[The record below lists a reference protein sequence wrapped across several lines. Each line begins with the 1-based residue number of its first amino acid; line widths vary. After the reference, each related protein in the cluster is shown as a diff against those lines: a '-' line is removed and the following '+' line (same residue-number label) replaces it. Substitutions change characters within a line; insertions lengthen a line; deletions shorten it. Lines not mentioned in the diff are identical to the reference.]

1 MYDTTMTLIGN
12 LVDSPKLRKTK
23 NGHFVASF
31 RVASTPRRYDRE
43 QGGWVDGKTLFVTVT
58 CWRALGENVAQSLRK
73 GQPVVVFGRYLQR
86 EWEKDEALKTA
97 YELEAIAVGHDL
109 SRGVTQLREGVPAV
123 ADDRDRH
130 RRRRHSR
137 RRDRPLPRSRRRV
150 DRRRGR
156 RRDRRGARAR
166 ARRLTASQRRRPPAR
181 AGQAVAVTSGLGHW
195 SMVRRARTC
204 GLRSTEAQT
213 EDG

>member
-31 RVASTPRRYDRE
+31 RVASTPRRFDRE
-43 QGGWVDGKTLFVTVT
+43 QAGWVDGKTLFVTVT

-97 YELEAIAVGHDL
+97 YELEALAVGHDL
-109 SRGVTQLREGVPAV
+109 SRGVTNFEKVFRPSVTTEIDTDAEGVPADETGRYLDL
-123 ADDRDRH
+123 DDE
-130 RRRRHSR
+130 SIIAE
-137 RRDRPLPRSRRRV
+137 V
-150 DRRRGR
+150 DVETGEVHE
-156 RRDRRGARAR
+156 
-166 ARRLTASQRRRPPAR
+166 LVPA
-181 AGQAVAVTSGLGHW
+181 G
-195 SMVRRARTC
+195 
-204 GLRSTEAQT
+204 
-213 EDG
+213 

>member
-1 MYDTTMTLIGN
+1 MTLIGN

-73 GQPVVVFGRYLQR
+73 GQPVVVFGRYIQR
-86 EWEKDEALKTA
+86 EWEKDETLKTA

-109 SRGVTQLREGVPAV
+109 TRGVTAFDKVFRPSLTTELDTDAEGIPPDETNNYLDAESIVAEVDVETGEVRELVPT
-123 ADDRDRH
+123 
-130 RRRRHSR
+130 
-137 RRDRPLPRSRRRV
+137 
-150 DRRRGR
+150 G
-156 RRDRRGARAR
+156 
-166 ARRLTASQRRRPPAR
+166 
-181 AGQAVAVTSGLGHW
+181 
-195 SMVRRARTC
+195 
-204 GLRSTEAQT
+204 
-213 EDG
+213 

>member
-109 SRGVTQLREGVPAV
+109 SRGVTNFEKVFRPSLTTEIDTDTEGIPADETGRYLDLDDESIVAEVDVETGEVHELVPA
-123 ADDRDRH
+123 
-130 RRRRHSR
+130 
-137 RRDRPLPRSRRRV
+137 
-150 DRRRGR
+150 G
-156 RRDRRGARAR
+156 
-166 ARRLTASQRRRPPAR
+166 
-181 AGQAVAVTSGLGHW
+181 
-195 SMVRRARTC
+195 
-204 GLRSTEAQT
+204 
-213 EDG
+213 

>member
-1 MYDTTMTLIGN
+1 MYDTTMTVIGN

-109 SRGVTQLREGVPAV
+109 SRGVTNFEKVFRPSLTTEIDTDAEGVPADETGRYLDLDDESIV
-123 ADDRDRH
+123 AE
-130 RRRRHSR
+130 
-137 RRDRPLPRSRRRV
+137 V
-150 DRRRGR
+150 DVETGEVHE
-156 RRDRRGARAR
+156 
-166 ARRLTASQRRRPPAR
+166 LVPA
-181 AGQAVAVTSGLGHW
+181 G
-195 SMVRRARTC
+195 
-204 GLRSTEAQT
+204 
-213 EDG
+213 

>member
-109 SRGVTQLREGVPAV
+109 SRGVTNFEKVFRPSLTTEIDTDAEGMPADETGRYLDLDDESIVAEVDVETGEVHELVPA
-123 ADDRDRH
+123 
-130 RRRRHSR
+130 
-137 RRDRPLPRSRRRV
+137 
-150 DRRRGR
+150 G
-156 RRDRRGARAR
+156 
-166 ARRLTASQRRRPPAR
+166 
-181 AGQAVAVTSGLGHW
+181 
-195 SMVRRARTC
+195 
-204 GLRSTEAQT
+204 
-213 EDG
+213 